1 MGKGVV
7 VGSVSFML
15 RRNMKSE
22 YVDLALPDNTNGWKK
37 GGSTSTTPH
46 RC

>member
-1 MGKGVV
+1 VV

-22 YVDLALPDNTNGWKK
+22 YINLALPDNTTGWK
-37 GGSTSTTPH
+37 
-46 RC
+46 